1 MTAVTIVL
9 IAFLVVQ
16 AFHNFV
22 LYDNLDE
29 FDDLLQNVLDYGRN
43 EIHRMFAIIKL
54 IRSIYM
60 YQSSHSGNSHTANNI
75 YIWHMNY
82 TKGYTY
88 IDR

>member
-9 IAFLVVQ
+9 IVFLVVQ

-29 FDDLLQNVLDYGRN
+29 FDDLLQNVLDYDRN
-43 EIHRMFAIIKL
+43 EIHRMFAIINL

-60 YQSSHSGNSHTANNI
+60 YQSSHSGNNHTANNI
-75 YIWHMNY
+75 YLAYELYKRIFIH
-82 TKGYTY
+82 
-88 IDR
+88 R